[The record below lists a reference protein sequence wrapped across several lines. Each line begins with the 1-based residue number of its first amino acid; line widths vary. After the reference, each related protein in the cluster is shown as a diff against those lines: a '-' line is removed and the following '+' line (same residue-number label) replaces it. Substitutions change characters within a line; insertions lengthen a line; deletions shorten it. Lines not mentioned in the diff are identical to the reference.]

1 MIFFMRI
8 ILLSLIKY
16 SSTTDNEVCMPRRL
30 FNKSKHTH
38 VPVVQLASDCV
49 LTSPLRCSRWQSNEH
64 TDQPLQKQQTPATIT
79 HIRLVF
85 SPHLHHLHSKK
96 ILKCISHL
104 YLLAI
109 SVFKTDPFR
118 QLHGILVGR
127 WMKVSRFRVRA
138 LAPVQQLMR
147 VIRENTDERHGER
160 ERTAAHEHFWVLKPT
175 DTPTWPLWRHALSM
189 SSNFWILSC
198 FLVMTF

>member
-1 MIFFMRI
+1 MRI
-8 ILLSLIKY
+8 IWLSLIKY
-16 SSTTDNEVCMPRRL
+16 CSTTDNEVCMSRRL
-30 FNKSKHTH
+30 FNKSKAAHTH
-38 VPVVQLASDCV
+38 VPVVQLASACV
-49 LTSPLRCSRWQSNEH
+49 LTSALRCSRWQSNEH

-79 HIRLVF
+79 HIYLVF
-85 SPHLHHLHSKK
+85 FPHLHHLHSKK

-127 WMKVSRFRVRA
+127 WMKVSRFRVRTT

-147 VIRENTDERHGER
+147 VIREHWWTTRG
-160 ERTAAHEHFWVLKPT
+160 ERTAAREHLWVLKPT
-175 DTPTWPLWRHALSM
+175 DTTHLTPVTPRALDVNSLWKP
-189 SSNFWILSC
+189 
-198 FLVMTF
+198 